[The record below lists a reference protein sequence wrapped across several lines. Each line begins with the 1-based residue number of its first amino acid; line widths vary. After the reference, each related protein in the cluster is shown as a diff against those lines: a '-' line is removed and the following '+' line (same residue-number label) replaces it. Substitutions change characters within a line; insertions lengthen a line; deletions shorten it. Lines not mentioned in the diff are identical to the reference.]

1 MIELFFTLSDQVAVF
16 GQIDLTPILSFLGYA
31 IYTAMAVAFAY
42 GVYCII
48 VLIRRVNQ
56 KSFPGRE
63 AAELFLDDVGEQLDA
78 SNFEGVTEICD
89 SPELWA
95 RAVPQLITVAIE
107 NRNKPIRK
115 IRQILGDFYERE
127 IVSEFDSRLAWVN
140 TIIKSAPMLGLLG
153 TVVGM
158 IGAFRKIAGQTNV
171 DASALAEDISFALL
185 TTACGLATAIP
196 LVVLSNVGNVR
207 ITKLQG
213 SVDEVM
219 GIVLDDLEA
228 AQVRAG
234 LQSVR

>member
-1 MIELFFTLSDQVAVF
+1 MNIRQFQYATQLAQLDLS
-16 GQIDLTPILSFLGYA
+16 PILDFLGYA
-31 IYTAMAVAFAY
+31 IYAALGISFTY

-48 VLIRRVNQ
+48 VLIRRVGQ

-63 AAELFLDDVGEQLDA
+63 AAELFLDDIGEQLDT
-78 SNFEGVTEICD
+78 SNFDGAMEVCD

-95 RAVPQLITVAIE
+95 RAVPQLIAVAIE

-115 IRQILGDFYERE
+115 IRQMLNEFYERE
-127 IVSEFDSRLAWVN
+127 IVSDFDSRLAWVN

-158 IGAFRKIAGQTNV
+158 IGAFRKIAGATTV
-171 DASALAEDISFALL
+171 DPSKLAEDISFALL
-185 TTACGLATAIP
+185 TTACGLSTAIP

-207 ITKLQG
+207 ISKLQD

-219 GIVLDDLEA
+219 GVVLDDLEA

-234 LQSVR
+234 LTNKRS

>member
-1 MIELFFTLSDQVAVF
+1 MTELSLTLSDQIAVL
-16 GQIDLTPILSFLGYA
+16 GEVDLTPILSFLGYA
-31 IYTAMAVAFAY
+31 IYTAMGISFAY
-42 GVYCII
+42 GVFCII
-48 VLIRRVNQ
+48 VLIRRVSQ

-78 SNFEGVTEICD
+78 SNFEGAIEICD

-107 NRNKPIRK
+107 NRNKPIKK
-115 IRQILGDFYERE
+115 IRQMLADFYERE
-127 IVSEFDSRLAWVN
+127 IVAEFDSRLAWVN

-158 IGAFRKIAGQTNV
+158 IGAFRKIAGTTDV

-207 ITKLQG
+207 INKLQG

-219 GIVLDDLEA
+219 GVVLDDLEA

-234 LQSVR
+234 LHSVR